1 MKTCQI
7 CYGEVS
13 QLRYSPA
20 RCTDREGRPIEHDK
34 KGERACQECWEVHLS
49 NKVEEKPAENIEC
62 LFCYT
67 KMSEDQVKS
76 LAWAG
81 TYERLAGLHLFWF
94 EPELTNTAIRYKC
107 KTEDR
112 HFQRCQDRCVASRIL
127 EKDSKPVRDSTVE
140 GFPYKHKLQE
150 HDRETDGNLFACEDC
165 GFETCVD
172 CDRPRH
178 DDEPCSALQTRLG
191 LLQPLPE
198 VHERVDRRAVGVCP
212 SCNSYFIIVSGCGYT
227 TCTACK
233 HRFCESCMLP
243 WVGEGG
249 GYLLGPT
256 AHGYRRDGRECL
268 YRSRE
273 CPSTHTIKNRFV
285 GQQEAFDARKERRK
299 HKRLEKAVKRKEEDD
314 DGVESGDD
322 ECDDRP
328 GSNQQARRGKRS
340 ADASIQDAESAK
352 QSKKSKA

>member
-1 MKTCQI
+1 MKI

-13 QLRYSPA
+13 QLRNSPDKC
-20 RCTDREGRPIEHDK
+20 RDREGRPIEHSK
-34 KGERACQECWEVHLS
+34 RACGECWEVHLS
-49 NKVEEKPAENIEC
+49 NEVEEKPTENIEC

-67 KMSEDQVKS
+67 KLSEAQIKRF
-76 LAWAG
+76 AWAG
-81 TYERLAGLHLFWF
+81 TYR
-94 EPELTNTAIRYKC
+94 RYKW

-112 HFQRCQDRCVASRIL
+112 HFQRCQDRCAASRIL
-127 EKDSKPVRDSTVE
+127 DKDGEPVRDYSVE
-140 GFPYKHKLQE
+140 GDPYMYKLQE
-150 HDRETDGNLFACEDC
+150 HDRDTDGNLFACEDC

-172 CDRPRH
+172 CDRPKH
-178 DDEPCSALQTRLG
+178 DGEPCSALQTRVD

-198 VHERVDRRAVGVCP
+198 VHESVNGRAVGVCP
-212 SCNSYFIIVSGCGYT
+212 SCNSYFIVERGCGYT
-227 TCTACK
+227 KCDACK

-256 AHGYRRDGRECL
+256 AHGYRRDGKECL

-285 GQQEAFDARKERRK
+285 GQQEAFDARKERREQ
-299 HKRLEKAVKRKEEDD
+299 KRLEKTAKAKEGNGDGKRFGGDEFDLR
-314 DGVESGDD
+314 SG
-322 ECDDRP
+322 P
-328 GSNQQARRGKRS
+328 KQQAKGRKRRVDTS
-340 ADASIQDAESAK
+340 LQDAGNAK

>member
-1 MKTCQI
+1 M
-7 CYGEVS
+7 V
-13 QLRYSPA
+13 
-20 RCTDREGRPIEHDK
+20 
-34 KGERACQECWEVHLS
+34 
-49 NKVEEKPAENIEC
+49 
-62 LFCYT
+62 
-67 KMSEDQVKS
+67 
-76 LAWAG
+76 
-81 TYERLAGLHLFWF
+81 
-94 EPELTNTAIRYKC
+94 IRYKW

-112 HFQRCQDRCVASRIL
+112 HFQWCQDRCAASRIL
-127 EKDSKPVRDSTVE
+127 DKDGKPVRDSSVE
-140 GFPYKHKLQE
+140 GFPYKYRLQQ
-150 HDRETDGNLFACEDC
+150 HDREADGNLFACEDC

-178 DDEPCSALQTRLG
+178 NGETCSALQSRLG
-191 LLQPLPE
+191 LLHPLPE
-198 VHERVDRRAVGVCP
+198 VQDRVDRRPVGVCP

-268 YRSRE
+268 YRTRE

-299 HKRLEKAVKRKEEDD
+299 QKRLEKAAERMEEDD
-314 DGVESGDD
+314 NGVDSGNDEGDD
-322 ECDDRP
+322 
-328 GSNQQARRGKRS
+328 GSDPNQLAKRRKRNAEASSMDAENAKESKRS
-340 ADASIQDAESAK
+340 
-352 QSKKSKA
+352 KA

>member
-1 MKTCQI
+1 MAVCQI

-13 QLRYSPA
+13 QLRNSPDEC
-20 RCTDREGRPIEHDK
+20 RDREGRPIEHSK
-34 KGERACQECWEVHLS
+34 KGQRACGECWEVHLS
-49 NKVEEKPAENIEC
+49 NEVEEKPTENIEC

-67 KMSEDQVKS
+67 KLSEAQIKRF
-76 LAWAG
+76 AWMG
-81 TYERLAGLHLFWF
+81 TYR
-94 EPELTNTAIRYKC
+94 RYKW

-112 HFQRCQDRCVASRIL
+112 HFQRCQDRCAASRIL
-127 EKDSKPVRDSTVE
+127 DKDGEPVRDYSVE
-140 GFPYKHKLQE
+140 GDPYMYKLQQ
-150 HDRETDGNLFACEDC
+150 HDRDTDGNLFACEDC

-178 DDEPCSALQTRLG
+178 DGEPCSALQSRLG

-198 VHERVDRRAVGVCP
+198 VHERVNGRAVGVCP
-212 SCNSYFIIVSGCGYT
+212 SCNSYFIVEYGCGFT

-233 HRFCESCMLP
+233 HRFCEACMLP

-256 AHGYRRDGRECL
+256 AHGYRRDGKECL

-285 GQQEAFDARKERRK
+285 GQQEAFNARKERRK
-299 HKRLEKAVKRKEEDD
+299 QNRQEKAAKREGKDD
-314 DGVESGDD
+314 GGVESGNN

-328 GSNQQARRGKRS
+328 GPDQQTKTKHRKRS
-340 ADASIQDAESAK
+340 AETSIQDAGNAK